1 MLIRSGY
8 IVPET
13 PELKKE
19 LTVRAVVN
27 NEFSFPPPP
36 FKVFRKSKKGLCIPR
51 YFGIEKFG
59 IPKEDRRPEPSRMSE
74 DVKFIGKLRDETFQN
89 EALRKGVEVGHGIL
103 SLDCGFGKTVTA
115 IAIAC
120 KLKYRTMIVV
130 HKEFLA
136 NQWEEKIK
144 QFCPDA
150 TIGRVQQN
158 KLQVDCDFVIAM
170 LQSLSTRE
178 YQSNDF
184 DSIGTMIVDECFVF
198 DTLIHTDQGL
208 FKIGILYNMWRENKE
223 LPLIYSFNREKK
235 TFELKRLTHAWKKKR
250 NELVKV
256 KLSKR
261 VIKCTP
267 EHKILTVNG
276 YVEAKNLTTDSIVIS
291 KYDKNHQDNIIAPA
305 LNDDQKQIVY
315 GSYLGDGHIQRT
327 TMKRYRLQF
336 IHGEKQRSYCEWKA
350 NMFNVTNIQNIE
362 KNGYSQ
368 KPACR
373 FSTRIFDSDI
383 EFPKNTR
390 QVPNEILERMDM
402 RGIAIWF
409 MDDGSISSNRIVIHT
424 NNFGYIEQEKFVKYF
439 KLFDIDC
446 TIHKSKNKYYYL
458 QFNVYNS
465 KKLIH
470 NIKPYIHESILYKI
484 RNERQEEY
492 KWNQQFLDYGTLRV
506 SSVKY
511 FENKKRYGTS
521 VYDIEVED
529 NHNFVIGTST
539 VGSSYVDGPVVS
551 NCHHICAKVFS
562 QSLFKLCPKHI
573 YGLSATPERKDGLTK
588 VLHWFIG
595 PTFFSAFRENQKQV
609 EVFPIKYE
617 CPMYTQSPPLQRN
630 GKLSLVNMITELV
643 EHPGRNKMILDLVRD
658 IYKQGR
664 KLLVLS
670 DRRFHCEYLHNKFPN
685 KSGLYMGGMKQEKL
699 NESAEKPIIFATFS
713 QAHEGLD
720 IPSLDTVILA
730 TPKSDIKQS
739 VGRILR
745 ETPGKKNVPH
755 IYDIIDNW
763 SILNAMY
770 YKRSKV
776 YRDCGFNIPRVKNS
790 VEESRDDLFSKC
802 LIIE

>member
-115 IAIAC
+115 IAMAC
-120 KLKYRTMIVV
+120 KLGYRTMIVV

-144 QFCPDA
+144 QFCPNA

-158 KLQVDCDFVIAM
+158 KLQVDCDFVVAM
-170 LQSLSTRE
+170 LQSLATKE
-178 YQSNDF
+178 YEPSDF
-184 DSIGTMIVDECFVF
+184 DSIGTLIIDE
-198 DTLIHTDQGL
+198 T
-208 FKIGILYNMWRENKE
+208 
-223 LPLIYSFNREKK
+223 
-235 TFELKRLTHAWKKKR
+235 
-250 NELVKV
+250 
-256 KLSKR
+256 
-261 VIKCTP
+261 
-267 EHKILTVNG
+267 
-276 YVEAKNLTTDSIVIS
+276 
-291 KYDKNHQDNIIAPA
+291 
-305 LNDDQKQIVY
+305 
-315 GSYLGDGHIQRT
+315 
-327 TMKRYRLQF
+327 
-336 IHGEKQRSYCEWKA
+336 
-350 NMFNVTNIQNIE
+350 
-362 KNGYSQ
+362 
-368 KPACR
+368 
-373 FSTRIFDSDI
+373 
-383 EFPKNTR
+383 
-390 QVPNEILERMDM
+390 
-402 RGIAIWF
+402 
-409 MDDGSISSNRIVIHT
+409 
-424 NNFGYIEQEKFVKYF
+424 
-439 KLFDIDC
+439 
-446 TIHKSKNKYYYL
+446 
-458 QFNVYNS
+458 
-465 KKLIH
+465 
-470 NIKPYIHESILYKI
+470 
-484 RNERQEEY
+484 
-492 KWNQQFLDYGTLRV
+492 
-506 SSVKY
+506 
-511 FENKKRYGTS
+511 
-521 VYDIEVED
+521 
-529 NHNFVIGTST
+529 
-539 VGSSYVDGPVVS
+539 
-551 NCHHICAKVFS
+551 HHIAAKVFS

-755 IYDIIDNW
+755 IYDIIDDW

-776 YRDCGFNIPRVKNS
+776 YRDCGFNVPRVKNS